1 MRKLLPLLVF
11 VLLAMLAVGPVQAL
25 SAPSAS
31 LTLPLEEEGEE
42 PEEETSEEPEGEG
55 ESAEPTSPAAGEEE
69 CEWFVEEGENCAE
82 ATKKAEVEELAEAE
96 ECVLADA
103 TAAVVVNPG
112 NDTVRLTIHY
122 KTYKPS
128 AVAID
133 SRLRGNKGG
142 LHLGASHARFRRAGV
157 FHDSFGLSKKE
168 MTRAL
173 AAREYAIELRAVNTP
188 PSCAL
193 HLTTHRGGARKLLWS

>member
-11 VLLAMLAVGPVQAL
+11 VLLAMLTIGPAQAL

-31 LTLPLEEEGEE
+31 LTLPFEEEAEEPEEEGGEE
-42 PEEETSEEPEGEG
+42 PEEE
-55 ESAEPTSPAAGEEE
+55 ESAAPTTPATGEEE

-82 ATKKAEVEELAEAE
+82 ATKKAEAEELAEAE

-103 TAAVVVNPG
+103 TAAVTVNPG

-128 AVAID
+128 AVAVD

-157 FHDSFGLSKKE
+157 FHDSFGLNEKE

-173 AAREYAIELRAVNTP
+173 TAREYAIELRAVNTP

>member
-1 MRKLLPLLVF
+1 MRKLLLLPIF
-11 VLLAMLAVGPVQAL
+11 LLLALLIIGPAQAL
-25 SAPSAS
+25 SAPSAA
-31 LTLPLEEEGEE
+31 LTLPIEEEAEELEEEGGEE
-42 PEEETSEEPEGEG
+42 PEEE
-55 ESAEPTSPAAGEEE
+55 ESAAPTTPAAGEEE

-82 ATKKAEVEELAEAE
+82 ATKKAEAEELAEAE
-96 ECVLADA
+96 GCVLEDA
-103 TAAVVVNPG
+103 TGAVAVNPG
-112 NDTVRLTIHY
+112 NDTARLTIHY

-133 SRLRGNKGG
+133 TRLRGNRGG

-157 FHDSFGLSKKE
+157 FHDSFGLNEKE
-168 MTRAL
+168 MARAL